1 MRTSYVFHERAHLTV
16 LADRLTDRTPDRLPT
31 YVRKRGPG
39 LRRSWLSTSPLEALP
54 STVRRCVRGAR
65 TSGARLIAS
74 AAVMQNS
81 YVMAALLRDH
91 CQHVRA
97 WERSNVYAGVPAWLG
112 LPRAALDQRAGPARR
127 EARQPVGAAVP
138 PRIHEL
144 VVVVVVVVG
153 VRA

>member
-1 MRTSYVFHERAHLTV
+1 MRTSCVFHERAHLTV

-97 WERSNVYAGVPAWLG
+97 WERSNVRTYMLVPPPGSACL
-112 LPRAALDQRAGPARR
+112 ALRWTSAPAQRG
-127 EARQPVGAAVP
+127 ARQGSQ
-138 PRIHEL
+138 
-144 VVVVVVVVG
+144 
-153 VRA
+153 